1 MVDLK
6 PIPMA
11 RRLVVVRTST
21 MLTVALSCLL
31 VACAAEPVATSE
43 PTPPPSVSTPGAASP
58 PAPVVGIDDISP
70 LTNYAAAHANEFAGL
85 YVDPPGSRSFVML
98 FTAHVEE
105 HASALAAIA
114 SNVTVRKVR
123 FTERELEDT
132 LNAAIASLGGLA
144 GVQPISGWVDT
155 VNNVVVIEVKTDD
168 PTFEVM
174 TELAHGGRIDVRV
187 YPIPGP
193 WANVES
199 GPGWRLLA
207 VTLAPS
213 DEAHAVRAATDDV
226 ALDTLW
232 ADLGADGTPP
242 AIDFANEVVV
252 AFMHGIGSSCPEL
265 RLDGI
270 TIGDGEV
277 MSVVSDP
284 LAPRACTAD
293 LVGAVAFIV
302 ALERSALPADG
313 FTLWLSS
320 DAKDFTQPL
329 DVTLP

>member
-1 MVDLK
+1 MTVLK
-6 PIPMA
+6 PMWTA
-11 RRLVVVRTST
+11 RRLGLVRTST
-21 MLTVALSCLL
+21 ILTVVLSSLL
-31 VACAAEPVATSE
+31 VACAVEPMANGD
-43 PTPPPSVSTPGAASP
+43 PTPPVSVGTPGSVSPS
-58 PAPVVGIDDISP
+58 APIVGIDDISP
-70 LTNYAAAHANEFAGL
+70 LTNYASAHANEFAGL

-98 FTAHVEE
+98 FTRHVEE

-114 SNVTVRKVR
+114 SNVRVREAR

-132 LNAAIASLGGLA
+132 LNAATASLGGLA

-168 PTFEVM
+168 PTFEVT
-174 TELAHGGRIDVRV
+174 TELAHGGRLDVRV

-207 VTLAPS
+207 TALAPP
-213 DEAHAVRAATDDV
+213 DEAHAVRAATDDPT
-226 ALDTLW
+226 LGTLW
-232 ADLGADGTPP
+232 GDLGAEGLPP
-242 AIDFANEVVV
+242 AIDFTTEVVV
-252 AFMHGIGSSCPEL
+252 AFMHGIGSSCLEL

-270 TIGDGEV
+270 SIGGGEV

-284 LAPRACTAD
+284 LAPRACTTD

-302 ALERSALPADG
+302 ALERSALPTDG